1 MVSDLE
7 IGPGD
12 TIYFTEEWTPNL
24 IICLK
29 LNIKISSKTMNAW
42 QAI

>member
-12 TIYFTEEWTPNL
+12 TIYFTEEWSQKFHNMF
-24 IICLK
+24 
-29 LNIKISSKTMNAW
+29 KIQN
-42 QAI
+42 

>member
-12 TIYFTEEWTPNL
+12 KIYFTEEWTPKSHNMF
-24 IICLK
+24 
-29 LNIKISSKTMNAW
+29 KTKY
-42 QAI
+42 